1 VDGTKDDSIPST
13 TLTGGGGK
21 KILLILLQI
30 FHLHS
35 KMKGDKGTLSCVVE
49 INEIDD
55 SGNNTLFMEYDL
67 FWVELWEIVDEED
80 VYHCFGTG

>member
-1 VDGTKDDSIPST
+1 
-13 TLTGGGGK
+13 
-21 KILLILLQI
+21 
-30 FHLHS
+30 
-35 KMKGDKGTLSCVVE
+35 MKGDKGTLSCVVE
-49 INEIDD
+49 INETDD